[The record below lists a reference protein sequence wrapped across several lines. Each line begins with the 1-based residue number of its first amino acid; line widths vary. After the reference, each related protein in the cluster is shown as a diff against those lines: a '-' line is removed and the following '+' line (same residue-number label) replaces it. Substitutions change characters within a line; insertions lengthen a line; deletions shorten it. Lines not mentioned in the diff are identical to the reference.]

1 MSARSRPAAMR
12 AFPLIVLA
20 LMMLTNF
27 ARGAIHAFAPDGGA
41 HSIAGL
47 DLSHARQTIQSL
59 FAVMGFHQ
67 LVAGGF
73 ELYVLARRREL
84 VLLALVLQTAETMLG
99 VINLY
104 LYRPMP
110 VAVPGAPFNAAVLV
124 ILVAAVLVAAR
135 ANQFDART
143 APQPQRA

>member
-1 MSARSRPAAMR
+1 MR
-12 AFPLIVLA
+12 LIPRVVLA

-27 ARGAIHAFAPDGGA
+27 GRGLIHAFAPDGGA

-47 DLSHARQTIQSL
+47 DLSNARQTILSL

-73 ELYVLARRREL
+73 QLYVLAFRRDL
-84 VLLALVLQTAETMLG
+84 ILLALILQTVETLLG
-99 VINLY
+99 VVNLY
-104 LYRPMP
+104 FYRTLP

-124 ILVAAVLVAAR
+124 VLAIAILMAAR
-135 ANQFDART
+135 DERHGA
-143 APQPQRA
+143 